1 MSNFDWYSEEEVGW
15 DEEVK
20 SARRARRPLPP
31 TPHRWRR
38 WLLLALIVVTGLGTA
53 VALIAQRLSQRV
65 EEVSYT
71 LEADIRDSY
80 AIVYK
85 SALGGDRDLFITFLS
100 GRNAAW
106 AGAQERVIANG
117 LFYDRP
123 GFGLQWLPQEAGE
136 TVTAVTISPDLTTA
150 IVTATHQYAL
160 DVGNNLSQTLFLQHT
175 AVYRLGPDRWLVS
188 PADQEFWGETETSKG
203 ALLTLTYPQ
212 RDGAIA
218 NRLAT
223 DLEAKIHELCT
234 RLPDVTCPAGL
245 HVNVALSANPAAVFE
260 SNQLPA
266 GLTMTLPRMRT
277 LGWYSFPARLGEH
290 TLTLPTPSL
299 LGRPLDEAGYQAIYR
314 GYAARVASAVIAEQ
328 VGWQCC
334 DGAALFQALLD
345 AQLAQLGLK
354 PWPVTAVAVASLSHS
369 ALTAV
374 YQTWRDAPLDLD
386 EDRQPLY
393 LMVEFLQQVGQA
405 TPAAMQ
411 RALVSVPAE
420 EWLPRVVQE
429 AYPSREALWRRYL
442 YGRSPAAQ
450 APPPIPWPQ
459 QALWLVCRPAAAAD
473 ALLYRYDV
481 AADDLELVRALG
493 RQTAVLQP
501 LMNHDAV
508 LIGEI
513 GAGTLPFASTF
524 LWQDGRE
531 RLIDRQPGTM
541 SAATLPLALS
551 PDGANAVFFTGGSTP
566 YALLNLDAC
575 QNTGECT
582 LSSLL
587 GRPLWSPDGQQTIL
601 LGNPAGSGA
610 DVLLFR
616 AAAQGQQVEMVG
628 MGQYPFWLDNDTIAY
643 LEARAVV
650 AIAGADSAPT
660 TALLLDEVLALAQVA
675 APDDWQLQF
684 ISVNPQDADMLLLVL
699 VNAGT
704 GETHLLAYQ
713 RESGDVTVRLSW
725 THREVSSMAQ
735 AVLSPDGRWLA
746 LLSFAD
752 REQGW
757 ILQLHDL
764 AQEDNTY
771 RYPLGMGMVT
781 SVMLNPSAWSA
792 DGQWLALAYDDDARL
807 FALDAAYERRFAP
820 ERMACDQAAWGGVGN
835 R

>member
-20 SARRARRPLPP
+20 TARRARRPLPP
-31 TPHRWRR
+31 TPHRRRR
-38 WLLLALIVVTGLGTA
+38 WLLLALILVIGLGTA

-65 EEVSYT
+65 EEVSYA

-80 AIVYK
+80 GVVYQ
-85 SALGGDRDLFITFLS
+85 SALDGDRDLFVTFLS

-123 GFGLQWLPQEAGE
+123 GFGLQWLPQDAGE
-136 TVTAVTISPDLTTA
+136 TITAVTISPDLTTA

-160 DVGNNLSQTLFLQHT
+160 DVGNSLSQTLFLQHT
-175 AVYRLGPDRWLVS
+175 AVYRLGPDRWLIS

-203 ALLTLTYPQ
+203 ARLTLTYPQ

-223 DLEAKIHELCT
+223 DLEAKIHELCV

-266 GLTMTLPRMRT
+266 GLTMTLPRMRN
-277 LGWYSFPARLGEH
+277 LGWYSFPARLGED

-354 PWPVTAVAVASLSHS
+354 PWPVTAVAVASLSPS

-411 RALVSVPAE
+411 RALVSVPAD
-420 EWLPRVVQE
+420 EWLLRVVEE
-429 AYPSREALWRRYL
+429 AHPSHEALWRRYL

-459 QALWLVCRPAAAAD
+459 QVLWLVCRPAAAAD

-501 LMNHDAV
+501 LMNHNAV

-601 LGNPAGSGA
+601 VGSPAGSGA

-628 MGQYPFWLDNDTIAY
+628 TGQYPFWLDNDTIAY
-643 LEARAVV
+643 LEGRAVV

-699 VNAGT
+699 ANAGT

-752 REQGW
+752 QEQGW

-764 AQEDNTY
+764 AQEGNTY

-792 DGQWLALAYDDDARL
+792 DGQWLALAYDNDARL
-807 FALDAAYERRFAP
+807 FALDVAYERRFAP
-820 ERMACDQAAWGGVGN
+820 ERMTCDQAVWGGSQ
-835 R
+835 

>member
-20 SARRARRPLPP
+20 PARRARRPLPP

-38 WLLLALIVVTGLGTA
+38 WLLLALILVMGLGTA
-53 VALIAQRLSQRV
+53 VTLITQRLSQRV
-65 EEVSYT
+65 EEVSYA

-80 AIVYK
+80 GVVYQ
-85 SALGGDRDLFITFLS
+85 SALDGDRDLFVTFLS

-123 GFGLQWLPQEAGE
+123 GFGLQWLPQDAGE
-136 TVTAVTISPDLTTA
+136 TITAVTISPDLTTA

-160 DVGNNLSQTLFLQHT
+160 DVGNSLSQTIFLQHT
-175 AVYRLGPDRWLVS
+175 AVYRLGPDRWLIS

-203 ALLTLTYPQ
+203 ARLTLTYPQ
-212 RDGAIA
+212 RDRAIA

-234 RLPDVTCPAGL
+234 RLADLTCPAGL

-266 GLTMTLPRMRT
+266 GATMTLPRMRD

-354 PWPVTAVAVASLSHS
+354 PWPVTAVAYESLAGSQI
-369 ALTAV
+369 TAV
-374 YQTWRDAPLDLD
+374 YQTWRNAPLDLD
-386 EDRQPLY
+386 EDRQALY
-393 LMVEFLQQVGQA
+393 LMVEFLQQVGQV
-405 TPAAMQ
+405 TPATMQ
-411 RALVSVPAE
+411 RALVSMPAE
-420 EWLPRVVQE
+420 E
-429 AYPSREALWRRYL
+429 AYPSLVALERDWRRYL

-450 APPPIPWPQ
+450 TSPPIPWSQ
-459 QALWLVCRPAAAAD
+459 QALWLVCRPDAAAD

-481 AADDLELVRALG
+481 ADDDLELVRALG
-493 RQTAVLQP
+493 REAAVLQP

-531 RLIDRQPGTM
+531 RLIDRQPGMM
-541 SAATLPLALS
+541 SVATSVATLPLALS
-551 PDGANAVFFTGGSTP
+551 PDGANAVFLVGGRASTP

-575 QNTGECT
+575 RNTGECA

-587 GRPLWSPDGQQTIL
+587 GRPIWSPDGQQTIL
-601 LGNPAGSGA
+601 VGSPAGSGA

-628 MGQYPFWLDNDTIAY
+628 TGQYPFWLDNDTIAY

-684 ISVNPQDADMLLLVL
+684 ISVNPQDAGMLLLVL
-699 VNAGT
+699 ANVGIGDA
-704 GETHLLAYQ
+704 HLLAYHQ
-713 RESGDVTVRLSW
+713 ESGDVTVRLSW
-725 THREVSSMAQ
+725 AHREVSSMAQ

-752 REQGW
+752 QEQGW

-764 AQEDNTY
+764 AQDST
-771 RYPLGMGMVT
+771 RYYQLGTAVFGMIR
-781 SVMLNPSAWSA
+781 PSAWSA
-792 DGQWLALAYDDDARL
+792 DGQWLALAHDGDVRL

-820 ERMACDQAAWGGVGN
+820 ERMMCDQAVWGGSQ
-835 R
+835 